1 MKEYL
6 ITQFKAPLASKEET
20 ERTII
25 TISQF
30 LEEIKSGSKYD
41 SQIGKVRAEADKDK
55 RAKLKR
61 TKCDYVKVSGQFQSR
76 DDNSI
81 LEHSGLILLDFDH
94 LENLAAVKMQLS
106 QDQYIFFMFISTSGD
121 GLKVGIKIPAEKH
134 QESYLALEKY
144 FQMNYKLETDKSCK
158 NVGRACF
165 TSYDE
170 KLYYNEHSREFHP
183 DYIEE
188 IDTDTGEVIQRPRTF
203 EITTFIP
210 EDEISYMESLVK
222 QIEDKGIDVT
232 TNYNEYLLTAF
243 SCASLGE
250 LGRPF
255 FHRLSKFHSEY
266 DQKDSDKKFNN
277 ALQSTK
283 FNSPGWFYRKCK
295 DLGLNMKKKGT
306 VVKSQHTVQDDSASG
321 GQVSYSINW
330 PVLVRMSKE
339 DRARAEQMVSEYLFF
354 IHGHKFF
361 QGKLKQGEIS
371 FQQKTNFEIIPH
383 YLVRDMDGR
392 TARII
397 EFIDADGKITLEH
410 IPTDSFTSKQAF
422 SKQIEKDNR
431 VSSLTEEEWTRWKQ
445 FLYKSCPIAE
455 EVSILG
461 QQEENYFC
469 FNNGILADEKF
480 YPSNR
485 FGMVEFQGANL
496 FFPGSSDMYRFSKNR
511 YQFEKEFKYVKRD
524 ISFTQWAELFHKVY
538 GENGAIAMLFSI
550 MSLYSDIVFK
560 NIGHFPFLH
569 LFGKK
574 SSGKSTLAQSIMS
587 LFFKTE
593 GKSVSTNINSV
604 THSSFYKKLNQ
615 IRNGIVLFEEFNS
628 DLKTEMVEQIKGVY
642 NRNGRTTS
650 DMSNLFSPNRTTT
663 PPIESAIILTGQYLP
678 VADPALFTRT
688 IHLSFFKNGNFSQ
701 EERKQYTELKS
712 LEGDGLTCIMADILK
727 HRSLF
732 EDKFMELYNEH
743 RKKVADDYDGE
754 AAERIA
760 SHNCM
765 LIATYQVLKD
775 VLKFPFTQEELYDTI
790 DKVSKEQAEKSK
802 DTGESF
808 QFWDSMQWMVV
819 HNIVQDEREFKIK
832 SANSV
837 TLDGGS
843 LNFKSVTRFL
853 YLRLNLIAPEYNKQM
868 KNQGRKNLDLTTLR
882 AYLKNHPSYL
892 GTTNTRFTG
901 TSPTSAMVF
910 NYEFLKDDFDF
921 EYNPAEAQRER
932 YGYNDSQN
940 PFNQNSGNNSYKS
953 NSASTTDGI
962 NWKDDDDQ
970 PDLPF

>member
-1 MKEYL
+1 MKQYF
-6 ITQFKAPLASKEET
+6 ITKFKAPLASAEET

-25 TISQF
+25 SLQDF
-30 LEEIKSGSKYD
+30 LDEVKNGPNYS
-41 SQIGKVRAEADKDK
+41 SQIGKVRAESDKDK
-55 RAKLKR
+55 RSKLKR
-61 TKCDYVKVSGQFQSR
+61 TKCDYFKVSGIFENR
-76 DDNSI
+76 NDNS
-81 LEHSGLILLDFDH
+81 LNQHNGLILLDFDE
-94 LENLAAVKMQLS
+94 LDNLAAIKTQLS
-106 QDQYIFFMFISTSGD
+106 QDEYIMFMFISTSGN
-121 GLKVGIKIPAEKH
+121 GLKVGIKIPADKH
-134 QESYLALEKY
+134 EESYLALESY
-144 FQMNYKLETDKSCK
+144 FLTYYSLKADKACK

-165 TSYDE
+165 NSYDE
-170 KLYYNEHSREFHP
+170 KLYFNEHSKEFHP

-188 IDTDTGEVIQRPRTF
+188 IDTDTGEIIQKPRTF
-203 EITTFIP
+203 EVSTFIP
-210 EDEISYMESLVK
+210 EDEVAYMDSLVK
-222 QIEDKGIDVT
+222 QIEEKSIDVT
-232 TNYNEYLLTAF
+232 SDYNDYLLTAF
-243 SCASLGE
+243 SCASMGE

-255 FHRLSKFHSEY
+255 FHRLSKFHPDYNE
-266 DQKDSDKKFNN
+266 KDSDKKFNN
-277 ALQSTK
+277 AIQSTK
-283 FNSPGWFYRKCK
+283 FTSPGWFYRKCK

-306 VVKSQHTVQDDSASG
+306 VVKSQHQNPDSTALG

-330 PVLVRMSKE
+330 PVMVKINKE
-339 DRARAEQMVSEYLFF
+339 DRAKAEKLISEYLFF

-397 EFIDADGKITLEH
+397 EFIDADGKVTLEH

-445 FLYKSCPIAE
+445 YLYKNCPIAE

-469 FNNGILADEKF
+469 FNNGILSDEKF

-485 FGMVEFQGANL
+485 FGMVEFKGTNL
-496 FFPGSSDMYRFSKNR
+496 FFPGSSDMYRHSKNR
-511 YQFEKEFKYVKRD
+511 YQFEKEFRYVKRN
-524 ISFTQWAELFHKVY
+524 ISFTQWAELFYKVY
-538 GENGAIAMLFSI
+538 GENGAVAMMFSI

-560 NIGHFPFLH
+560 NCGHFPFLH

-574 SSGKSTLAQSIMS
+574 SSGKSTLAQSLMS

-650 DMSNLFSPNRTTT
+650 DMSNLFSTNRTTT

-732 EDKFMELYNEH
+732 EDRFMALYNEH
-743 RKKVADDYDGE
+743 RKNVADDFDGE

-775 VLKFPFTQEELYDTI
+775 VLKFPFSQEELCDII

-808 QFWDSMQWMVV
+808 QFWDMLQYLVV

-832 SANSV
+832 SANSAS
-837 TLDGGS
+837 LDGGVT
-843 LNFKSVTRFL
+843 NFKATTKLL
-853 YLRLNLIAPEYNKQM
+853 YLRLNLIAPEYNRQM
-868 KNQGRKNLDLTTLR
+868 KIQGRKNLDLTTLR

-910 NYEFLKDDFDF
+910 NYELLKGDFDF

-932 YGYNDSQN
+932 YGFSDSQN
-940 PFNQNSGNNSYKS
+940 PYSS
-953 NSASTTDGI
+953 NSAVTTDGF
-962 NWKDDDDQ
+962 NWKQEEDDEK
-970 PDLPF
+970 PELPF